1 MNAITRKH
9 TVKSTLF
16 IFMFLIFMSCNNY
29 SPDAFSEELK
39 LENVDL
45 RNDYDAVDDNEP
57 SVENTKVAFKDSDSK
72 GWMNTQSNQNL
83 ATNIPDNLKI
93 IKVASTRYK
102 VKDIGKALVDIK
114 QMMYL
119 HGGYISE
126 LRYDNNYNEKKNRFT
141 IKIPKENFD
150 IVLDGI
156 QKFAEETDYINIS
169 TTDVTEKYLD
179 AQTRLQTKL
188 EVKERLE
195 AVLRKNAK
203 TVKDILATE
212 NELRVIQEEIESA
225 QGKLKYMSNR
235 VAYSTIQ
242 VEIYETIEYKEQP
255 VAYKKGFGAKAK
267 EGLLSGWN
275 FIQNILIGILSI
287 WPIILLVIIGWIF
300 FRRWKKASAK

>member
-1 MNAITRKH
+1 MNANTLKQA
-9 TVKSTLF
+9 VKSTLY
-16 IFMFLIFMSCNNY
+16 IFLVLIYISCNGN
-29 SPDAFSEELK
+29 SSDAFKEQLT

-45 RNDYDAVDDNEP
+45 KNDYDGVEDNAP
-57 SVENTKVAFKDSDSK
+57 TTYKYDADFKGKDK
-72 GWMNTQSNQNL
+72 GFAYTQPKTDQTLSS
-83 ATNIPDNLKI
+83 NIPSNLKI
-93 IKVASTRYK
+93 IKTASTRYK
-102 VKDIGKALVDIK
+102 VKNIEQALVNIK
-114 QMMYL
+114 QMMNL

-150 IVLDGI
+150 TVLDGI
-156 QKFAEETDYINIS
+156 QKFAEQTDYVNIS

-212 NELRVIQEEIESA
+212 NQLRVIQEEIEVV

-235 VAYSTIQ
+235 VAFSTIQ

-255 VAYKKGFGAKAK
+255 VAYKKGFGTKLK
-267 EGLLSGWN
+267 ESLLTGWN
-275 FIQNILIGILSI
+275 FIQELLLGILSI
-287 WPIILLVIIGWIF
+287 WPIVILVVVGLIF
-300 FRRWKKASAK
+300 LRRWRKLRK